1 MCYSLLNTE
10 KGETQM
16 KNKHLGFLTDIFTII
31 LLLLMFVT
39 TLYVSVNTNDLV
51 QNLMFLCGLYVIMLL
66 TYFTNVMTGLVLDI
80 IVIFVGFTV
89 MLYLSYTKGIEI
101 PSYGYFWGIAYP
113 IFTIVIA
120 MLTSKSLECQKEVKR
135 LEKEVSELVIID
147 PPTGLKN
154 QKGFIHDTNIYMK
167 LANRYQHDVSLAV
180 VEIRYRQELQK
191 LMSKEDMEKLIIYM
205 SDIFKEMLR
214 TEDQIYLL
222 DRRKVQWG
230 VLFISNDAQ
239 SMKSVISRLK
249 EKMNALEIE
258 DSAKLNQMNIDV
270 RIGMA
275 TYKEA
280 IKSPLDLLQK
290 ARAEMEYD
298 VEG

>member
-1 MCYSLLNTE
+1 
-10 KGETQM
+10 M

-135 LEKEVSELVIID
+135 LEKEVSE
-147 PPTGLKN
+147 
-154 QKGFIHDTNIYMK
+154 
-167 LANRYQHDVSLAV
+167 
-180 VEIRYRQELQK
+180 
-191 LMSKEDMEKLIIYM
+191 
-205 SDIFKEMLR
+205 
-214 TEDQIYLL
+214 QI
-222 DRRKVQWG
+222 G
-230 VLFISNDAQ
+230 
-239 SMKSVISRLK
+239 
-249 EKMNALEIE
+249 
-258 DSAKLNQMNIDV
+258 
-270 RIGMA
+270 
-275 TYKEA
+275 
-280 IKSPLDLLQK
+280 
-290 ARAEMEYD
+290 RAH
-298 VEG
+298 V